1 MRIRQTT
8 CIFATLTLLVISLTS
23 CRTTQQ
29 SSTAKQKLPNIIFI
43 LADDLGYG
51 DTGPYGQ
58 TMISTPNIDLLAK
71 QGMLFTQC
79 YAGSTVCAPS
89 RSSLMT
95 GLHTGHTRV
104 RGNAQVP
111 LRPTDITIAELLK
124 RSGYKTGMIGKWGL
138 GEDSTTGAPWR
149 KGFDYFYGYIN
160 QTRAHNYYPDH
171 IWENDQRIEL
181 DNKVSFVPNGL
192 SGIAT
197 EKKTYTPDKFLDKTI
212 QFLEK
217 NKDSSFFLYLPYTL
231 PHANNEAK
239 QFNQSGMEVPDL
251 GQYKDK
257 DWPYDQRAHAA
268 MISLLD
274 TQVGLIMK
282 KLKELGLDENTL
294 VIFASDNG
302 PHNEGGAD
310 ANFFNSNGPL
320 RGAKRDMYEG
330 GIRVPFIAHWPNR
343 IKPGTKTDNVIAFW
357 DIMPAFCELAGIK
370 NMPAHDGIS
379 FIPTLIDQ
387 PQQKHDY
394 LYWEF
399 YEQGGKQAVRF
410 DNWKCIWLNLNE
422 PGKTEVQLF
431 DLSKDMGEQNN
442 VASQHPDIISKAST
456 IKNQA
461 HVYSP
466 DFHFTQELIIDKK
479 R

>member
-1 MRIRQTT
+1 MRLTNLKYYISLFT
-8 CIFATLTLLVISLTS
+8 CCIIIFAS
-23 CRTTQQ
+23 CRTTKQ
-29 SSTAKQKLPNIIFI
+29 SSTAKRKLPNIIFI

-51 DTGPYGQ
+51 DIGPYGQ

-111 LRPTDITIAELLK
+111 LQPSDITIAELLK
-124 RSGYKTGMIGKWGL
+124 KSGYKTGMIGKWGL

-181 DNKVSFVPNGL
+181 DNKVTFVSNGL

-197 EKKTYTPDKFLDKTI
+197 EKKTYTPYKFLEKTM

-217 NKDSSFFLYLPYTL
+217 NKDSTFFLYLPYTL

-239 QFNQSGMEVPDL
+239 QFNQSGMEIPDL

-274 TQVGLIMK
+274 TQVGTILK

-294 VIFASDNG
+294 VVFASDNG
-302 PHNEGGAD
+302 PHNEGGGD
-310 ANFFNSNGPL
+310 SKFFNSNGPL

-330 GIRVPFIAHWPNR
+330 GIRVPFIVRLPGK
-343 IKPGTKTDNVIAFW
+343 IKANTTSDHVMAFW
-357 DIMPAFCELAGIK
+357 DIMPTFCELAEVK
-370 NMPAHDGIS
+370 NVPPNDGIS
-379 FIPTLIDQ
+379 FIPTLTNQ
-387 PQQKHDY
+387 SQQQHKY

-410 DNWKCIWLNLNE
+410 DNWKCIWLNVNE
-422 PGKTEVQLF
+422 PSKTEVQLF
-431 DLSKDMGEQNN
+431 DLSKDTEEQNN
-442 VASQHPDIISKAST
+442 IASQHYDAVEKAT
-456 IKNQA
+456 QFRKEA
-461 HVYSP
+461 HAYSP
-466 DFHFTQELIIDKK
+466 AFHFMNEQ
-479 R
+479 

>member
-1 MRIRQTT
+1 MRIMNLKYY
-8 CIFATLTLLVISLTS
+8 IVFILFLTVLNSS
-23 CRTTQQ
+23 CRTTKE
-29 SSTAKQKLPNIIFI
+29 SSTAKQKLPNIVFI

-51 DTGPYGQ
+51 DIGPYGQ
-58 TMISTPNIDLLAK
+58 TMISTPNIDLLAR

-95 GLHTGHTRV
+95 GQHTGHTRV

-111 LRPTDITIAELLK
+111 LQPSDITIAELLK

-138 GEDSTTGAPWR
+138 GEDSTTGAPWH

-181 DNKVSFVPNGL
+181 DNKVTFVPNGL

-197 EKKTYTPDKFLDKTI
+197 KKKTYTPDKFLEKTM
-212 QFLEK
+212 QFIDK

-268 MISLLD
+268 MITLLD
-274 TQVGLIMK
+274 TQVGVIMK

-294 VIFASDNG
+294 VIFSSDNG

-310 ANFFNSNGPL
+310 AGFFNSNGPL

-330 GIRVPFIAHWPNR
+330 GIRVPLIARWPNQ
-343 IKPGTKTDNVIAFW
+343 IKPDTKTDHITAFW
-357 DIMPAFCELAGIK
+357 DILPTFCDLAGMK
-370 NMPAHDGIS
+370 NIPSTDGIS
-379 FIPTLIDQ
+379 FIPALTSKPQ
-387 PQQKHDY
+387 PKHDF

-410 DNWKCIWLNLNE
+410 DQWKCIWLNVGE
-422 PGKTEVQLF
+422 PAKTEIQLF
-431 DLSKDMGEQNN
+431 DLSKDIEEQNN
-442 VASQHPDIISKAST
+442 IAAQHKDIVEKANRLK
-456 IKNQA
+456 KNA

-466 DFHFTQELIIDKK
+466 SFHFPNE
-479 R
+479 